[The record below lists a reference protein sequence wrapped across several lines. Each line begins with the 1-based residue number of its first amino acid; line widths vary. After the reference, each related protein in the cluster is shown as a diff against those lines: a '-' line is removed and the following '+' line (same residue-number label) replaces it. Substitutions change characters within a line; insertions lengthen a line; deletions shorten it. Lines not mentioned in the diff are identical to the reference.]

1 MAAANTLGLHLSQG
15 TTYEAG
21 AALLTEVALGL
32 DDSNKWSRPT
42 MHAALCGHIL
52 RWTAELSEEWRWTP
66 QYVKPGYL
74 LVPADEVDRAIR
86 FVAKRINQRLM
97 AAHTAI
103 PFLQQ
108 LVAPSKP
115 LPAGLE
121 PLSLNRAT
129 EHTLLGS
136 DRYDGHNFEA
146 RVFRPSKPVLHIACA
161 MALAVDEAERRGS
174 KLAIEHFLAFPELLR
189 WTAEMSNQIADLLV
203 QQAQFK
209 IEAGS
214 LVRVTVV

>member
-1 MAAANTLGLHLSQG
+1 MEPTTTLRLRLTGEDI
-15 TTYEAG
+15 YEAG
-21 AALLTEVALGL
+21 AALLTELAFGL
-32 DDSNKWSRPT
+32 ERSKKWSRPT
-42 MHAALCGHIL
+42 LHAALCGYIL
-52 RWTAELSEEWRWTP
+52 RCKAELSEAWCWMP
-66 QYVKPGYL
+66 QYLKPGYL
-74 LVPADEVDRAIR
+74 LISAKDADRAKC
-86 FVAKRINQRLM
+86 FVKTRLKWRLM

-146 RVFRPSKPVLHIACA
+146 RAFRPSKPVLHIACA

-174 KLAIEHFLAFPELLR
+174 KLTIEHLLISADLLR
-189 WTAEMSNQIADLLV
+189 WIAETSDQVADLLV
-203 QQAQFK
+203 QQTQFE
-209 IEAGS
+209 IEPGS
-214 LVRVTVV
+214 LVRLEIA